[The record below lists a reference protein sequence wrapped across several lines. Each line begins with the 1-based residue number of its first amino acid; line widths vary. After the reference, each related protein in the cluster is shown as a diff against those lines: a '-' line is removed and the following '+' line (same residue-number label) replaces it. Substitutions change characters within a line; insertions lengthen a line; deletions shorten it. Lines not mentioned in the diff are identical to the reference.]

1 MKAQA
6 QVAAKCK
13 VSLQPRYLELG
24 ACCFVDLNAGV
35 ALHYSLFYL

>member
-6 QVAAKCK
+6 QVTGKCK
-13 VSLQPRYLELG
+13 VSLQPKYIEFG

-35 ALHYSLFYL
+35 APHFSLFYL